1 MQAVLVICGKRSRR
15 TVPGS
20 QMGAVLYRRGAGER
34 GIGAEWSRLVELHVG
49 LAERIARRRCRWGL
63 EDPDDTRSDAFWGL
77 TLAGRAF
84 EPDRGSFATYATLRI
99 EYAIR
104 RGRQVRSGLSRS
116 VWEQGGAPWPL
127 SLNVPAGE
135 NGSEVLDALP
145 SADPDWNG
153 WLREAVRRLPARERL
168 VVGLRYDRDLTQ
180 SEVAAAI
187 GRSQMQVSR
196 IERAALAK
204 LREWVA
210 E

>member
-1 MQAVLVICGKRSRR
+1 
-15 TVPGS
+15 
-20 QMGAVLYRRGAGER
+20 MGAVSYRRGARER
-34 GIGAEWSRLVELHVG
+34 GIGAERRRLVELHVG
-49 LAERIARRRCRWGL
+49 LAEGIARRRCRWGL

-84 EPDRGSFATYATLRI
+84 RPGRGSFATYAALRI
-99 EYAIR
+99 EFAIR

-127 SLNVPAGE
+127 SLNVPTGE
-135 NGSEVLDALP
+135 GGGEVLDALP
-145 SADPDWNG
+145 SADPDWTW
-153 WLREAVRRLPARERL
+153 WLRDAVRRLPARERL

-187 GRSQMQVSR
+187 GCSQMHVSR

-204 LREWVA
+204 LREWV
-210 E
+210 EE